1 MFIPKV
7 MNATASVFNY
17 PAGTI
22 KVDYYIN
29 GENIG
34 SSNQPPFS
42 ISFVPANIK
51 SVQDENELK
60 ATAFD
65 ALGGHIE
72 ASGFFSTN

>member
-1 MFIPKV
+1 MDKIYLKSLSKFSSIFFFFKL
-7 MNATASVFNY
+7 TTSL
-17 PAGTI
+17 I
-22 KVDYYIN
+22 
-29 GENIG
+29 ENIG

-42 ISFVPANIK
+42 IFFTPSTIK
-51 SVQDENELK
+51 SVQDENELR